1 MRIRNIYKGLTLLAL
16 GITIASCG
24 HHEGDGHNHSADSP
38 EKEKIQAEE
47 NEDGHSDE
55 GLIIL
60 NHEQLEQLGIKAEEV
75 SPGSFS
81 EVIKVSGEITARPGA
96 EGIVAARQGGI
107 VKLASG
113 IAEGVSVNAGRT
125 VATVTARGMA
135 GGDPNEAARIAY
147 AAAKR
152 EVDRMTPLHNEG
164 IITTRDYNAALQQ
177 MEQTRATLGQYD
189 EAGQAIAT
197 ISSNRAL
204 VLRADLP
211 ENSARMLAGI
221 SGARFRPSYSDEVID
236 ITAEGGSLMAQP
248 TAASARGGYIP
259 VYFTIPDNAGSLIGG
274 SYCEVYLMGNTREG
288 VISVPEGAVSEQQG
302 EYFVYT
308 EHLPG
313 HYEKQPV
320 KIGMTDGRRR
330 EILSGLSAGDKVVT
344 EGMTFVRLAETSG
357 VVPEGHSHSH

>member
-1 MRIRNIYKGLTLLAL
+1 
-16 GITIASCG
+16 
-24 HHEGDGHNHSADSP
+24 
-38 EKEKIQAEE
+38 
-47 NEDGHSDE
+47 
-55 GLIIL
+55 
-60 NHEQLEQLGIKAEEV
+60 
-75 SPGSFS
+75 
-81 EVIKVSGEITARPGA
+81 
-96 EGIVAARQGGI
+96 
-107 VKLASG
+107 
-113 IAEGVSVNAGRT
+113 
-125 VATVTARGMA
+125 
-135 GGDPNEAARIAY
+135 
-147 AAAKR
+147 
-152 EVDRMTPLHNEG
+152 
-164 IITTRDYNAALQQ
+164 
-177 MEQTRATLGQYD
+177 
-189 EAGQAIAT
+189 
-197 ISSNRAL
+197 
-204 VLRADLP
+204 
-211 ENSARMLAGI
+211 
-221 SGARFRPSYSDEVID
+221 
-236 ITAEGGSLMAQP
+236 MAQP